1 MILTLSKPLQLG
13 GQGDPVRELHLR
25 EPTAGDLAA
34 AASATN
40 GVEGDILLIAKV
52 ANQAPGLI
60 RELSATDYVK
70 ASAFLGGFT
79 RRALQTGE
87 S

>member
-1 MILTLSKPLQLG
+1 MILKLIKPLQLA
-13 GQGDPVRELHLR
+13 GQGEPVTELHLR

-34 AASATN
+34 AAAATN
-40 GVEGDILLIAKV
+40 GVEGDILLIAKIT
-52 ANQAPGLI
+52 NQPPGLI
-60 RELSATDYVK
+60 RQLSATDYVK